1 FGVEGGVGGAAVRGG
16 RSLRLLRG
24 GDGTAGDQPE
34 AKPVFD
40 LDSRT
45 LTETARAIRD
55 GMLPNGAKVAG
66 AAPFFI
72 GAADVPIDPP
82 PGWQAHP
89 LKANAPAGTPILGTP
104 LRQRPA

>member
-1 FGVEGGVGGAAVRGG
+1 APGTGPTRALPGADGNRMAPRARLMAAAACGVRT
-16 RSLRLLRG
+16 LLLLRG
-24 GDGTAGDQPE
+24 DDPTAGDQPE

-45 LTETARAIRD
+45 LTETARTIRD

-82 PGWQAHP
+82 PGWQP
-89 LKANAPAGTPILGTP
+89 DTLKAK
-104 LRQRPA
+104 